1 MATAQEIVF
10 SLEIDNRN
18 SIKNM
23 KELIDRQKELKKA
36 IALAT
41 DKGSE
46 GYEELRQEIKANQKE
61 ITEFNRDLRNSAP
74 IAQRVSEGVTKSFKQ
89 VGSVIAGAFALNT
102 LGDFAQ
108 EVIELTS
115 TIEDGF
121 ARVNTVAQLSA
132 DDLEKLKDQAIA
144 IGKEGGSE
152 LEKIPDALFDIISGT
167 GDTELSLKLL
177 ETSVKATDAGF
188 GDLGTTATAG
198 VNILNAVGR
207 EAISTNELFDVLF
220 ATQKEGVVSFDELS
234 KVLPNVIPSA
244 KAVGF
249 SFQETSSA
257 LATLTKQGLDATS
270 AGTSLRA
277 FFSTFSNKAK
287 LDRLN
292 STLERVGSSV
302 FDADGKLRG
311 LTDIVTDFDTV
322 LSQATSDEERAAIL
336 GDLNLDQNSVKALQG
351 LTSGLEDFT
360 AVSASIGDASSGL
373 GELQKQLE
381 LSENGTRSLNQ
392 ANNSFKA
399 ELLELG
405 QKVVPG
411 LESAQIKLYEILE
424 RGVSILNSTI
434 EFFEENEAA
443 ALILKNTL
451 LALGTV
457 ISLNVVNRLVDVAQK
472 AEVVGRVFTLLRNP
486 LGTVIGLFSK
496 FTSIL
501 RANPIGVLV
510 TGITLAITAWEIFNS
525 ETEKAGGSVKE
536 FSANSEA
543 LKGTV
548 NDLNKE
554 LSKEITNSN
563 KLFEVLKSDTA
574 SREEKERVMQQINDQ
589 YGDYLPSLLT
599 EKQGLEDIE
608 RAQNAV
614 NAALT
619 RTFTLKIQEA
629 TQADALTE
637 KIKTQQAAF
646 EELQKTAGDR
656 FTAANFTE
664 FQQVLEGLASSVTD
678 VSSKFQSAVNNPFL
692 FNSDDLDLGNDRLNK
707 FTKSFNEL
715 ANEKDIEF
723 FLSKAVSTTRNFN
736 QSINSTGQII
746 NNLAESTAGL
756 NNQFTETP
764 KVVKKSKDEIDKGAK
779 EIEDRYKKALDQI
792 KETEQVQI
800 KESEATFIQRKQFLT
815 ELLDNSN
822 LTEQQRF
829 NLIKSLS
836 DQEKILKTSV
846 RDATKKSLTD
856 QLNLAKEFNKDS
868 ELLVAENNLSQQKN
882 ESTFVNFVIEQRVK
896 LDNEQEKISKKEIER
911 SLIRLQAEAETAER
925 EINLFKEKFK
935 AREDIL
941 RESGVSEEQIQE
953 EKNKGISAIVE
964 KFAIES
970 LNETERIEQARLQI
984 EFNEGEQSVEQKEA
998 FEQAKLKATLKRQ
1011 QAELK
1016 LLQDLGNADE
1026 ARILELKA
1034 SISGISSQI
1043 QESLEDSDVTFK
1055 DFSNS
1060 FSDFAGKATEFTGKL
1075 QTLFNQ
1081 STELALQG
1089 LDRQSEKA
1097 QLKIDGVQEELNNID
1112 ERIANANASQRAAL
1126 IKEKKEIQQRFN
1138 EEQEGA
1144 EKLEAEKEKIRK
1156 EAFERNKT
1164 FAILTAVVNGA
1175 VAITKSIADL
1185 GPIAGAIAAVTTG
1198 VITATQVALIASQ
1211 KFALGGLIESDS
1223 DRKYVNVLYARG
1235 GSIPMSFPA
1244 KRGGMIKGPSH
1255 KRGGVPFSVKGKPG
1269 FEAQGGEFIS
1279 STPTTRMFYPVLS
1292 AMNTIGNRL
1301 GNNSASISNISR
1313 VPPSRTFELGGQI
1326 PNDVFVTRDE
1336 FQSLLKS
1343 MEFRD
1348 SKLEENQR
1356 ETNDLLRKM
1365 KLTISLSE
1373 VQDGL
1378 TELANSENSDDD

>member
-152 LEKIPDALFDIISGT
+152 LEKIPDALFDIVSGT

-292 STLERVGSSV
+292 STLETVGSSV

-457 ISLNVVNRLVDVAQK
+457 ISLNVVNRLVDVAKK
-472 AEVVGRVFTLLRNP
+472 AEILGKAFVLLRNP
-486 LGTVIGLFSK
+486 LGSVIGLFSK
-496 FTSIL
+496 FTKIA
-501 RANPIGVLV
+501 RANPIGAII
-510 TGITLAITAWEIFNS
+510 TGITLAVTAWEYFNS
-525 ETEKAGGSVKE
+525 ETEKASGSVEE

-548 NDLNKE
+548 NGLNEE

-574 SREEKERVMQQINDQ
+574 SREEKEKVMQQINDQ

-599 EKQGLEDIE
+599 EKQSLEDIE

-629 TQADALTE
+629 TQADSLTE
-637 KIKTQQAAF
+637 KIKTQQTAF

-656 FTAANFTE
+656 FAAANFAE

-678 VSSKFQSAVNNPFL
+678 VSSKFESAATGPFL
-692 FNSDDLDLGNDRLNK
+692 FEDVDLGNERLNE
-707 FTKSFNEL
+707 FTKSFREL
-715 ANEKDIEF
+715 ANEKDIEL
-723 FLSKAVSTTRNFN
+723 FLSNAVNTTRNFN
-736 QSINSTGQII
+736 QSINSTGEII

-756 NNQFTETP
+756 NNQFSETP
-764 KVVKKSKDEIDKGAK
+764 KIVKKSTDEVDKGAK
-779 EIEDRYKKALDQI
+779 EIEDRYKTALDQI

-800 KESEATFIQRKQFLT
+800 KEAEATFLQRKQFLT
-815 ELLDNSN
+815 ELLDSSN

-882 ESTFVNFVIEQRVK
+882 ENTFVNFVIEQRVK
-896 LDNEQEKISKKEIER
+896 LDSEREKISQKEIER

-941 RESGVSEEQIQE
+941 KESGVSEERIQE

-1016 LLQDLGNADE
+1016 LLQDLGSADE
-1026 ARILELKA
+1026 ARIIELKA

-1043 QESLEDSDVTFK
+1043 QESLGDSDVTFK

-1223 DRKYVNVLYARG
+1223 DRRYVNVMYARG

-1356 ETNDLLRKM
+1356 ETNNLLRKM
-1365 KLTISLSE
+1365 KLTLSLSE
-1373 VQDGL
+1373 VQNGL